1 MRRRSGLLLVA
12 FLVALA
18 AGCKVDA
25 TVSIQV
31 HDDGSGTVSALVE
44 LDAEAVR
51 AVETSVVKLEDAV
64 RLGDLEAAGWETEG
78 WERDE
83 EGGGASIEVSKDF
96 ERAEDASKV
105 VAELNGPDGPL
116 RDIVVERDVSTFRTQ
131 WSFDGVADLD
141 ELKTGVGSDPELLQR
156 LVAERV
162 DPAVLDQQL
171 LQRVRDGFT
180 LEVKASLP
188 DAGVR
193 TWRVPPGSV
202 VEMEQSSSQ
211 RATNRMILFGL
222 GILVLLVAALVFVF
236 GEGRDL
242 RRRRR
247 QARPRPVRA
256 GSLPFFQDEALAD
269 DALAD
274 EGLDDDP
281 DDRGPPSR

>member
-12 FLVALA
+12 FLVLIG

-31 HDDGSGTVSALVE
+31 HDDGSGTVSARVV
-44 LDAEAVR
+44 LDPEAVR
-51 AVETSVVKLEDAV
+51 AAETSVVKLEDAV
-64 RLGDLEAAGWETEG
+64 RLDDLEAAGWETEG
-78 WERDE
+78 WERRDN
-83 EGGGASIEVSKDF
+83 GAASIVVEKDF
-96 ERAEDASKV
+96 ERAEEASKV

-131 WSFDGVADLD
+131 WSFSGVGDLD
-141 ELKTGVGSDPELLQR
+141 ELKTGVGSDPELLAR

-180 LEVKASLP
+180 LQVEAELP
-188 DAGVR
+188 DSSR
-193 TWRVPPGSV
+193 TWRVPPGTV
-202 VEMEQSSSQ
+202 IEMEESSSQ
-211 RATNRMILFGL
+211 RATNRMLLFAL
-222 GILVLLVAALVFVF
+222 ALLVLVVAVLVFVF

-247 QARPRPVRA
+247 LARPAAPRGRGV
-256 GSLPFFQDEALAD
+256 SFF
-269 DALAD
+269 
-274 EGLDDDP
+274 DDP
-281 DDRGPPSR
+281 EDPDPYDLPEDDGDRTPPPRA